1 MLVSF
6 NYTDAYILNVP
17 EGYRGGAQY
26 AMDDSRINQL
36 TLPQWVD
43 GDSLT
48 ERDKRT
54 QAEIQ
59 AHLAHRRKQTQTQ
72 IGGRKRTIHYTLSA
86 RCGAGDA
93 TSQNFKCDLDG
104 TRRGPTAAANL
115 IAHDCRH
122 PGSQRVIIAE
132 HSWRI
137 HRVLHSRGQCAL
149 FVCWCIA

>member
-1 MLVSF
+1 MQAWLADIHSVLDVWQEIDVLVSF

-59 AHLAHRRKQTQTQ
+59 AHLAHR
-72 IGGRKRTIHYTLSA
+72 
-86 RCGAGDA
+86 
-93 TSQNFKCDLDG
+93 
-104 TRRGPTAAANL
+104 
-115 IAHDCRH
+115 
-122 PGSQRVIIAE
+122 
-132 HSWRI
+132 
-137 HRVLHSRGQCAL
+137 
-149 FVCWCIA
+149 